1 MSHSYAISVQ
11 RNLLMKHFTNSK
23 VNALLP
29 ASDNHTTD
37 DVLDKIDDPL
47 ANVVEKNLMVYPG

>member
-1 MSHSYAISVQ
+1 
-11 RNLLMKHFTNSK
+11 MKHFTDSK

-47 ANVVEKNLMVYPG
+47 ANVVKNNLMEYPGCLLNKEGKPA